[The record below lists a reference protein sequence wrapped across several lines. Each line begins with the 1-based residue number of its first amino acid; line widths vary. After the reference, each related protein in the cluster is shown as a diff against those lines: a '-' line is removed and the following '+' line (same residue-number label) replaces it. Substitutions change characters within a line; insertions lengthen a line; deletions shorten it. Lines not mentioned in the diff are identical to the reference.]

1 MELIDV
7 IFLNAL
13 HVIVPLAVYLFYI
26 AYKNIYDDRE
36 NELAI
41 IVMIFSTLY
50 VILKYNSQFFY
61 DIPMFMVNIP
71 LIISCVKK
79 NNIAILI
86 SAVAACFYYYDF
98 FAGYLWILI
107 LEYLLF
113 WGIYKFFS
121 NKISVQWLT
130 IIFTLINMIYI
141 GTLITIIYENDL
153 GIYYL
158 EIVVSSVIFLIVTQ
172 LVIYLFDK
180 TEDVLQIRM
189 KAKEIE
195 HDKQIRTRLFQISH
209 EIKNP
214 IAVCKGYLDMLD
226 VDKKEQVKKYI
237 PIIKDEI
244 DKTLVLLEDFLNMN
258 RTKINKELLDINLLL
273 TEFVQNWKPYLKNHE
288 IKNDFELTDY
298 EVYINGDYNRLV
310 QVLDNIMKNSI
321 EALKEN
327 PEIKLWTEIK
337 NGKFYIY
344 VRDNGEGIPKDI
356 MEKINEPFFTTK
368 KRGTGLGVPFSTS
381 IIEAHDG
388 KLLYESEFGKYTLVK
403 IILPIVEWY

>member
-7 IFLNAL
+7 LFLNVM
-13 HVIVPLAVYLFYI
+13 HVIVPLAAYLFYI

-41 IVMIFSTLY
+41 VITIFSTLY
-50 VILKYNSQFFY
+50 IILKYNSQFFY

-79 NNIAILI
+79 NNIAIVI
-86 SAVAACFYYYDF
+86 SAVVAGFYYYCF
-98 FAGYLWILI
+98 FDGYFLVLI
-107 LEYLLF
+107 LGYLLF
-113 WGIYKFFS
+113 FGIYKLL
-121 NKISVQWLT
+121 NKKSLMPL
-130 IIFTLINMIYI
+130 IFTVINMFLVGGIITSIYQD
-141 GTLITIIYENDL
+141 NL
-153 GIYYL
+153 GKYYL
-158 EIVVSSVIFLIVTQ
+158 EILFSSLIFFVITQ
-172 LVIYLFDK
+172 LMIYLLKK

-195 HDKQIRTRLFQISH
+195 HDKQIRTRLFQITH

-226 VDKKEQVKKYI
+226 VNKKEQVKKYV
-237 PIIKDEI
+237 PIIKSEI

-258 RTKINKELLDINLLL
+258 RTKINKELLDVNLLL
-273 TEFVQNWKPYLKNHE
+273 NEFEQNWKPYLKSHG
-288 IKNDFELTDY
+288 IKAEFELTDY
-298 EVYINGDYNRLV
+298 EIYINGDYNRLV

-344 VRDNGEGIPKDI
+344 VKDNGEGIPKDI

-368 KRGTGLGVPFSTS
+368 KRGTGLGVPFSTG

-403 IILPIVEWY
+403 IVLPILEWY